1 MLLLSFGL
9 FLWACKGE
17 NSLHRAC
24 DLSDEKGEAEGKNN
38 FREREEEKTVAV

>member
-9 FLWACKGE
+9 FLWVCKDE

-24 DLSDEKGEAEGKNN
+24 SLSDGKGEAKGKNN
-38 FREREEEKTVAV
+38 FGEKEKEKIVMV